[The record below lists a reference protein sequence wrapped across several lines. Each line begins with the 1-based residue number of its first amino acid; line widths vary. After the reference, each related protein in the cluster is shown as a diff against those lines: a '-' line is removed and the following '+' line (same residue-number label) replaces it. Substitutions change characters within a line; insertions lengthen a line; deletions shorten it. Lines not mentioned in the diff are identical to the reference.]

1 MESTGDQAL
10 AKAIA
15 LDQEFTQ
22 TLQAADSA
30 LDHVFLVLQQYR
42 TAAAHALASDFVSA
56 RAGDVEIRLWNAH
69 NRLNVRLRKQL
80 SKLRK
85 ERPSKPVETRK
96 FIKLYLEFLK
106 DSQRFYRDYIQ
117 KLNARFGGIHDLERI
132 ARQVRSDSMQKSL
145 KKPLSPQLKAAVI
158 LSCHQTLIYLGDLF
172 RYRAAERLDKEPDW
186 GPAIGY
192 YALAASLRP
201 DSGLAFHQQ
210 SVVAFEQG
218 DYLRSTYYLYRSI
231 NVDEPHPNAIPNLEL
246 QFKKIT
252 TGWQKGDLVP
262 KHSPQDPVASRS
274 ALLSWFI
281 RFHSLCYNGQQF
293 SGYDELER
301 EVLSGTVIEI
311 KGRTLDALLSKMTLI
326 NFCAQATAGNQ
337 FESKPEQHKFMQ
349 SYFFFLRLNVK
360 YFTAILDVYFEDLEH
375 HMQEH
380 SDPKFLIDN
389 ITDLARHVLPA
400 LRLYSTWLL
409 SNAHIVAAR
418 VGDEPIQKAMDRFWS
433 IYARALSLM
442 AFNFS
447 FRELTEVPYQLEED
461 VDAFGLMPLSSDRS
475 RKLWLNAATGQ
486 AKPKYND
493 EGAKRLS
500 NDQEMLGRVRELLF
514 DALLLAVDKDIPITF
529 DGSQFVR
536 QDSSSIENAPLTTI
550 AEVQTMRD
558 TSNVAPQQQTVVQRL
573 TPPAIEAST
582 PEGTSTKPMN
592 REAQLSQMVDDLV
605 GPDED
610 DDMISPNMVG
620 QSWESARV
628 VPIERGTFGTN
639 GDKSGGPP
647 GGVSPCALQAV
658 RTPELRTEAW
668 QLPLSPT
675 GVPSQRLHSV
685 SSIWEDGLVR
695 ETSPVTPFG
704 SVPPGLPP
712 VSASARRSNAHS
724 RVNSTHSVR
733 SPLQQ
738 PDGLS
743 SFEPTPNPYNTIGA
757 RGDRYQSFSGHYTG
771 MQSPLLFGAGMS
783 PWSTGPRKSVSNLT
797 PPNGQ
802 GG

>member
-15 LDQEFTQ
+15 LDLEFTQ
-22 TLQAADSA
+22 TLHPADSP
-30 LDHVFLVLQQYR
+30 LDPVFLVLQQYR
-42 TAAAHALASDFVSA
+42 TAAANALASDLLSA
-56 RAGDVEIRLWNAH
+56 RAADIEIRLWNAH

-85 ERPSKPVETRK
+85 ERSSKPVETRT

-106 DSQRFYRDYIQ
+106 DSQRYYRDYIQ
-117 KLNARFGGIHDLERI
+117 KLNARFGGIQDLERI
-132 ARQVRSDSMQKSL
+132 ARQVRSDPVPKSSRR
-145 KKPLSPQLKAAVI
+145 PLSPQLQVAVT

-262 KHSPQDPVASRS
+262 KNSPQDPVASRK
-274 ALLSWFI
+274 ALVSWFI
-281 RFHSLCYNGQQF
+281 RFHSLSYNGQHF
-293 SGYDELER
+293 TGYDELER
-301 EVLSGTVIEI
+301 EVLSRTVTEV
-311 KGRTLDALLSKMTLI
+311 KACALDGVLSKMTLI

-337 FESKPEQHKFMQ
+337 FENKPDQHKFMQ
-349 SYFFFLRLNVK
+349 SYFFFLRLNVNF
-360 YFTAILDVYFEDLEH
+360 FTAILEVYHVDLEKH
-375 HMQEH
+375 LQEH
-380 SDPKFLIDN
+380 TEIPSLVDKL
-389 ITDLARHVLPA
+389 TDLARHVLPA
-400 LRLYSTWLL
+400 LHLYSTWLL

-418 VGDEPIQKAMDRFWS
+418 VGDEPIQKAMDDFWH
-433 IYARALSLM
+433 IYAKTLSVM

-447 FRELTEVPYQLEED
+447 FRELGEIPYQLEED
-461 VDAFGLMPLSSDRS
+461 VDAFGLKPLNSDKS
-475 RKLWLNAATGQ
+475 RKVWVDDATGQ
-486 AKPKYND
+486 AKTKYND
-493 EGAKRLS
+493 EGVNRLS
-500 NDQEMLGRVRELLF
+500 LDQEMLGRVRELLF
-514 DALLLAVDKDIPITF
+514 DALLLAVDKDVPITF
-529 DGSQFVR
+529 DGSRFIH
-536 QDSSSIENAPLTTI
+536 QDPSSIDGTSVSPILEAAPSRQ
-550 AEVQTMRD
+550 AMRD
-558 TSNVAPQQQTVVQRL
+558 SPTVVAKQEH
-573 TPPAIEAST
+573 TAQEH
-582 PEGTSTKPMN
+582 TSLAPGGPVSATKPIN

-610 DDMISPNMVG
+610 DIILPTVTGN
-620 QSWESARV
+620 
-628 VPIERGTFGTN
+628 T
-639 GDKSGGPP
+639 
-647 GGVSPCALQAV
+647 LQAEKDSSRVASYKNNAPV
-658 RTPELRTEAW
+658 RGLSPRAFQAVQTPELRTEAW

-685 SSIWEDGLVR
+685 SNIWNDAPIR
-695 ETSPVTPFG
+695 ETSPITPFG
-704 SVPPGLPP
+704 SAPPGLPP
-712 VSASARRSNAHS
+712 IPATARRSNAHS
-724 RVNSTHSVR
+724 RVNSTNSVR
-733 SPLQQ
+733 SPLPQ
-738 PDGLS
+738 PDVLS
-743 SFEPTPNPYNTIGA
+743 SFEPTPNPYNSIGA
-757 RGDRYQSFSGHYTG
+757 RGDRYQSFSGHYAG
-771 MQSPLLFGAGMS
+771 MQSPLLFGAGTS
-783 PWSTGPRKSVSNLT
+783 PWSTGPRKSVSNVT

>member
-1 MESTGDQAL
+1 MDLTGSLAISGYHALYDERHPLKMESTGDQAL

-42 TAAAHALASDFVSA
+42 TAAAHALASDFMSA

-80 SKLRK
+80 SKVGFQALIRFD
-85 ERPSKPVETRK
+85 ELPVETRK

-132 ARQVRSDSMQKSL
+132 ARQSL

-293 SGYDELER
+293 PGYDELER

-337 FESKPEQHKFMQ
+337 FESKPEQHK
-349 SYFFFLRLNVK
+349 LNVK

-461 VDAFGLMPLSSDRS
+461 VDAFGLMPLDSDRS

-493 EGAKRLS
+493 EGVKRLS

-514 DALLLAVDKDIPITF
+514 DALLLAVDK
-529 DGSQFVR
+529 
-536 QDSSSIENAPLTTI
+536 
-550 AEVQTMRD
+550 
-558 TSNVAPQQQTVVQRL
+558 
-573 TPPAIEAST
+573 
-582 PEGTSTKPMN
+582 GTSTKPMN

>member
-1 MESTGDQAL
+1 MEPTGDQAI
-10 AKAIA
+10 ANAIA
-15 LDQEFTQ
+15 LDQEFAH
-22 TLQAADSA
+22 TLQPADSS
-30 LDHVFLVLQQYR
+30 LDRVFLVLQQYR
-42 TAAAHALASDFVSA
+42 IAAAHALASDFLSA
-56 RAGDVEIRLWNAH
+56 RAADIELRLWNAH

-85 ERPSKPVETRK
+85 ERSSKPVETRK

-106 DSQRFYRDYIQ
+106 DSQRYYRDYIQ
-117 KLNARFGGIHDLERI
+117 KLNARFGGIRDLERI
-132 ARQVRSDSMQKSL
+132 ARQVRSDPVPKS
-145 KKPLSPQLKAAVI
+145 PRRPASSNVQTAVT

-201 DSGLAFHQQ
+201 ESGLAFHQQ

-218 DYLRSTYYLYRSI
+218 DFLRSTYYLYRSI
-231 NVDEPHPNAIPNLEL
+231 NVNEPHPNAIPNLEL

-262 KHSPQDPVASRS
+262 KHSPQDPVASRK
-274 ALLSWFI
+274 ALVSWFI
-281 RFHSLCYNGQQF
+281 RFHSLSYNGEQF
-293 SGYDELER
+293 TGYNELER
-301 EVLSGTVIEI
+301 EVLSRTVTEI
-311 KGRTLDALLSKMTLI
+311 KARTLDGILPKMTLI

-337 FESKPEQHKFMQ
+337 FESKPDQHKFMH

-360 YFTAILDVYFEDLEH
+360 FFTAMLEVYYVDLEKH
-375 HMQEH
+375 LQERIEI
-380 SDPKFLIDN
+380 SSLVDKL
-389 ITDLARHVLPA
+389 TDLTRHVLPA

-418 VGDEPIQKAMDRFWS
+418 VGDESFQTAMDHFWHTYAKTLS
-433 IYARALSLM
+433 IM
-442 AFNFS
+442 AINFS
-447 FRELTEVPYQLEED
+447 FRELEEVPYQLEED
-461 VDAFGLMPLSSDRS
+461 VDAFGLKPLNSDRS
-475 RKLWLNAATGQ
+475 RKVWMDDSTGQ
-486 AKPKYND
+486 TKAKYND
-493 EGAKRLS
+493 EGIDRLDT
-500 NDQEMLGRVRELLF
+500 NQEMLGRIRELLF
-514 DALLLAVDKDIPITF
+514 DALLLAVDKDVPITF
-529 DGSQFVR
+529 DGLHFIH
-536 QDSSSIENAPLTTI
+536 QDPSSADGSSANPLS
-550 AEVQTMRD
+550 E
-558 TSNVAPQQQTVVQRL
+558 VAPPRSTMQNTTSVVAQQEPVAQRHLSPTSAVPATVV
-573 TPPAIEAST
+573 TT
-582 PEGTSTKPMN
+582 NTKPLN

-610 DDMISPNMVG
+610 DIVPAGLPGNSFGSANDSFGVG
-620 QSWESARV
+620 NAALR
-628 VPIERGTFGTN
+628 
-639 GDKSGGPP
+639 
-647 GGVSPCALQAV
+647 GVSPRGFQAV

-685 SSIWEDGLVR
+685 SNIWNDAPIR
-695 ETSPVTPFG
+695 ETSPITPFG
-704 SVPPGLPP
+704 SAPPGLP

-724 RVNSTHSVR
+724 RVNSTNSTR
-733 SPLQQ
+733 SPLPQ
-738 PDGLS
+738 PDGPS
-743 SFEPTPNPYNTIGA
+743 SFDPTPNPYNSIGA

-783 PWSTGPRKSVSNLT
+783 PWSTGPRKSVPNIT